1 MFKVSQ
7 AATGILVFTM
17 TLAFAAGA
25 GAAPVKGRYVRV
37 LLPGDNRILSL
48 AEVQVF
54 SGGKNV
60 ALGKKTAQSST
71 ANDGSSS
78 RAVDGSTNGDWNAG
92 SITHSIENVT
102 QPEWELDLGSDLSI
116 EKISLWNRDGWESRL
131 DDVNV
136 LILDAGRKVLW
147 GAKIGKAGSGEIP
160 FDVAGSEGRLLAG
173 TQLDVI
179 KAPAA
184 PPPPKPTRVLSAEE
198 NGGVLNGPLS
208 DQNLGHRANGEG
220 TADSLRL
227 AIRDLMKTYG
237 RKYPKG
243 SDFLKR
249 LEAGEDLNTLKREA
263 LLLDNPAI
271 DFEKILMVR
280 AVHSSGRYSANWQTR
295 TSCNS
300 ETRTISWQDV
310 EGVINSLKSKDKSLP
325 ELLSDRNYSEKAN
338 NDKLNTIRRS
348 DEYKNEKD
356 DAKRAAMEAGS
367 LERAAFN
374 AADKALHEA
383 ASKHPEYLDV
393 LKKFQDKCE
402 IALYDDALVVMPVK
416 GNGETETI
424 YKPQS
429 GKFIGDVDL
438 HFDADKLLF
447 TSFID
452 KSKLNNSTGRGKGY
466 GVFEIE
472 IDPSSGRKRSE
483 PTWVSPDMDSD
494 LDCYDACYL
503 PDDKHI
509 IYASTAAYEG
519 VPCVGGSDYVANLYS
534 INRSDKTVRR
544 LTFDQDGNWHPTVM
558 GNGRIMYT
566 RWEYTDSAHYFS
578 RIIMTMNPDGT
589 DQKAF
594 YGSNSYWPN
603 SMFFARQLPGQPGMF
618 ISTITGHHSNAKG
631 GALCIFD
638 VSKGRNEADGAVQFL
653 TGHGKKV
660 HPLVIDNLSSAY
672 NPMFYNPYPITDKY
686 FLATSANGDVYL
698 LDIYDNMIC
707 LKKSDGEGKYYE
719 PVPLRKTARPATV
732 PSRVKLAV
740 DEATVLINDIYSGPG
755 LRDVPRGTVKNLRVY
770 RYEYGPR
777 HTGGHYAMGMEAGW
791 DAKQVLGIATVE
803 KDGSASFKIPAN
815 TPFSMQPL
823 DAEGKALQIMRSWTV
838 AMPGERLT
846 CIGCHENQNQSPPV
860 QRFIAMQR
868 EPEELKPFYGPTRG
882 FSFQREV
889 QPVLDKYC
897 IGCHDGKEPSGRYT
911 IADRIIGTGS
921 NTGKKFTDC
930 GIPDFTNPRN
940 AHTTLHPYV
949 RRNGPEGDYHLLTPL
964 EFHADSSE
972 LFQMLE
978 KGHHNVKLDEDSMRR
993 LITWTDLNTPAH
1005 GTWTEAG
1012 ANKEI
1017 LDRRKE
1023 LREKYANVVYD
1034 PEEIVNPY
1042 EKSDEIIMPQPV
1054 EQKIVTAEAPKV
1066 GKKGADAIELDLG
1079 NDVKMKL
1086 VGIPS
1091 GEFSMGSN
1099 SETPMEQPVARVK
1112 IDKPF
1117 LMGTTEVTLKQYR
1130 QFDPGYLNGV
1140 YDMHYKD
1147 QVKRGYYMN
1156 EMNFPVIRVPWTKA
1170 VEFCEWLSQKSG
1182 QKVTL
1187 PTEAQWEW
1195 ACRAGTTT
1203 PLSFGDL
1210 DAVFSKDANLADITV
1225 KQMAVSGVNPQPI
1238 SNPGPDIDFELKD
1251 PRSDD
1256 ETLHLATVGSFQAN
1270 PWGLFDMHGNAA
1282 EWTRSDYKPYPYRA
1296 DDGGNSGSNDK
1307 KVVRGGSWHD
1317 RPFRAT
1323 SSYRIGFRSWQPVY
1337 HTGFR
1342 VIVE

>member
-1 MFKVSQ
+1 MLKVSH
-7 AATGILVFTM
+7 AVAGILVFTM
-17 TLAFAAGA
+17 TLLCTDSAA
-25 GAAPVKGRYVRV
+25 AAPVKGRYIRV
-37 LLPGDNRILSL
+37 LLPGSSRTLSL

-60 ALGKKTAQSST
+60 ALGKKTAQNST
-71 ANDGSSS
+71 AYDGASS
-78 RAVDGSTNGDWNAG
+78 RAVDGSTNGDWGAG
-92 SITHSIENVT
+92 SITHSSENVT
-102 QPEWELDLGSDLSI
+102 QPEWELDLGDELSI
-116 EKISLWNRDGWESRL
+116 EKIALWNRDGYESRL

-136 LILDAGRKVLW
+136 LLLDAGRKVLW
-147 GAKIGKAGSGEIP
+147 GAKINKAGSGQIS
-160 FDVAGSEGRLLAG
+160 FDVAGSEGRLMAG
-173 TQLDVI
+173 TQIDAMKV
-179 KAPAA
+179 AA
-184 PPPPKPTRVLSAEE
+184 VPPPPKQARVLSAEE
-198 NGGVLNGPLS
+198 NNGVLNGPLT
-208 DQNLGHRANGEG
+208 DRNLGHKASGEG

-237 RKYPKG
+237 RKYSKG
-243 SDFLKR
+243 ADFLKR
-249 LEAGEDLNTLKREA
+249 LDAGEDLNTLKREA

-271 DFEKILMVR
+271 DFEKILLVR
-280 AVHSSGRYSANWQTR
+280 AAHSGGRYSANWQTR

-300 ETRTISWQDV
+300 ETRTIAWSDV
-310 EGVINSLKSKDKSLP
+310 EGTINALKGRDPTLP
-325 ELLSDRNYSEKAN
+325 QLLADRNYAEKAH
-338 NDKLNTIRRS
+338 NDKLNTLRRS
-348 DEYKNEKD
+348 EEYKRETD
-356 DAKRAAMEAGS
+356 GAKRTAMESAS
-367 LERAAFN
+367 PECAAFT
-374 AADKALHEA
+374 AADKTLHDA
-383 ASKHPEYLDV
+383 ASKHPEYLDI
-393 LKKFQDKCE
+393 LKKFQDKSQ
-402 IALYDDALVVMPVK
+402 IALYDDALVVMPIR
-416 GNGETETI
+416 GNGETETV

-438 HFDADKLLF
+438 HFDAGKLLF

-452 KSKLNNSTGRGKGY
+452 PSRMNKSTGRGKGY
-466 GVFEIE
+466 GVFEIA
-472 IDPSSGRKRSE
+472 IDPHSGAKRSE
-483 PTWVSPDMDSD
+483 PEWVSPDMDSD

-534 INRSDKTVRR
+534 INRENKKVRR
-544 LTFDQDGNWHPTVM
+544 LTFEQDGNWHPSVM
-558 GNGRIMYT
+558 ENGRVLYT

-578 RIIMTMNPDGT
+578 RIMMTMNPDGT

-603 SMFFARQLPGQPGMF
+603 SMFFGRQLPGQPGMF
-618 ISTITGHHSNAKG
+618 ISTVTGHHSNAKG

-638 VSKGRNEADGAVQFL
+638 VSKGRHEADGAVQFL

-660 HPLVIDNLSSAY
+660 HPLVLDALHSAY
-672 NPMFYNPYPITDKY
+672 SPMFYNPWPINDKY
-686 FLATSANGDVYL
+686 FLATSGGGDVYL
-698 LDIYDNMIC
+698 IDIYDNMIC
-707 LKKSDGEGKYYE
+707 LKKGDGEGRYYE

-732 PSRVKLAV
+732 PDRVDLSV
-740 DEATVLINDIYSGPG
+740 RDATVLINDIYEGPG
-755 LRDVPRGTVKNLRVY
+755 LRDVPRGTVKSLRVY

-803 KDGSASFKIPAN
+803 SDGSASFKVPAN

-823 DAEGKALQIMRSWTV
+823 DADGKALQIMRSWTV
-838 AMPGERLT
+838 AMPGEQLT

-860 QRFIAMQR
+860 KRFIAMNR
-868 EPEELKPFYGPTRG
+868 KPEVLTPFYGPTRG

-889 QPVLDKYC
+889 QPVIDKYC
-897 IGCHDGKEPSGRYT
+897 VGCHDGKEPAGRYT
-911 IADRIIGTGS
+911 VADRIIGTGPH
-921 NTGKKFTDC
+921 TGKKFSEV

-940 AHTTLHPYV
+940 AHTMLHPYV

-964 EFHADSSE
+964 EFHADTSE
-972 LFQMLE
+972 LFQMLA
-978 KGHHNVKLDEDSMRR
+978 KGHHNVKLDADSLRR
-993 LITWTDLNTPAH
+993 LITWADLNAPVH

-1012 ANKEI
+1012 ANTEI
-1017 LDRRKE
+1017 LNRRKE
-1023 LREKYANVVYD
+1023 LRKKYADVIYD

-1042 EKSDEIIMPQPV
+1042 EKSAEIVMPPPV
-1054 EQKIVTAEAPKV
+1054 KQRTVPAEAPV
-1066 GKKGADAIELDLG
+1066 IAAQGADAIELDLG
-1079 NDVKMKL
+1079 SDVRMKL

-1112 IDKPF
+1112 IDQPF
-1117 LMGTTEVTLKQYR
+1117 LMGTTEVTLRQYR
-1130 QFDPGYLNGV
+1130 QFDPAYLNGV

-1147 QVKRGYYMN
+1147 QVHRGYYMN
-1156 EMNFPVIRVPWTKA
+1156 EMEFPVIRVPWTKA
-1170 VEFCEWLSQKSG
+1170 VEFCQWLSQKSG
-1182 QKVTL
+1182 RKVTL

-1195 ACRAGTTT
+1195 ACRAGTAT

-1210 DAVFSKDANLADITV
+1210 DTEFSKHANLADITV

-1238 SNPGPDIDFELKD
+1238 SNPNPSVDFELKD
-1251 PRSDD
+1251 PRSND
-1256 ETLHLATVGSFQAN
+1256 ETLHLATAGSFQAN

-1282 EWTRSDYKPYPYRA
+1282 EWTRSDYKPYPYA
-1296 DDGGNSGSNDK
+1296 DDGRNSGGSAQ

-1323 SSYRIGFRSWQPVY
+1323 SSYRLGFPAWQPVY